1 MKAMEKLSSH
11 LATRA
16 IELRKMK
23 EGGSK
28 ILGFT
33 PGGYMPEELVYACGA
48 ISLPVGLVRGGE
60 HEPVLIAGGYLPR
73 WLDTFCRAQIG
84 YKMLKEDALYQMLDL
99 LIVPITDANIRAV
112 ADSWDY
118 FTDVEVF
125 RFGVPHR
132 KTDNGFRYYFDGIN
146 LLKKKLED
154 LTGVEITEQ
163 KLREAIDSFNKE
175 RELLEEISLMRKAE
189 RPAISTKDF
198 IRLNHASFI
207 LDKKVMVEVLE
218 SLLAELKGEEAL
230 QVKGPRILLTG
241 STLALGDYKILDLI
255 EEAGGVVVIEEFG
268 EGIRHY
274 WERVRT
280 DGDTIEALA
289 DRYFRRRVPPAFFR
303 PGTERRDFII
313 KLAKEFHVGG
323 VIWYQLMYRDS
334 YDIESYYFPDILKR
348 ETGLPMLK
356 IESDYDASE
365 TGPFRTRIETFIETI
380 KGG

>member
-1 MKAMEKLSSH
+1 MKAMEKLSNY

-23 EGGSK
+23 EEGSK

-60 HEPVLIAGGYLPR
+60 HEPVLVAGGYLPR

-84 YKMLKEDALYQMLDL
+84 YKMLKEDALYQMIDL
-99 LIVPITDANIRAV
+99 LVAPITDANIRSI

-118 FTDVEVF
+118 FTDTEVF

-132 KTDNGFRYYFDGIN
+132 KTDNGFRYYLDGIN
-146 LLKKKLED
+146 LLKGKLED

-163 KLREAIDSFNKE
+163 KLREAIDLFNKE
-175 RELLEEISLMRKAE
+175 RELLKEISLTRKAD
-189 RPAISTKDF
+189 RPPISTKDF

-207 LDKKVMVEVLE
+207 IGKRAMLDVLE
-218 SLLAELKGEEAL
+218 SLLTELKGREAP

-274 WERVRT
+274 WETVHT
-280 DGDTIEALA
+280 NGDLIEALA
-289 DRYFRRRVPPAFFR
+289 DRYFKKRIPPAFFR

-313 KLAKEFHVGG
+313 KLAKEFLVDG
-323 VIWYQLMYRDS
+323 VVWYQ
-334 YDIESYYFPDILKR
+334 
-348 ETGLPMLK
+348 
-356 IESDYDASE
+356 
-365 TGPFRTRIETFIETI
+365 
-380 KGG
+380 